1 MKTTV
6 STSTLQRFN
15 HSTIQ
20 PIGAILAAALLAG
33 CASKMAPSQ
42 NAYVYI
48 AENTAITFDGET
60 FMQVDELPQRLI
72 RAGATPGN
80 TIILIPQGRVPEV
93 YLRSLVNAC
102 GRGGLP
108 NVVIRERVAPSSTTQ
123 KLGTGIQKQGGA
135 KPPRL
140 VLPGAKARQARE
152 KDTRKKK

>member
-1 MKTTV
+1 MKSRKATFTL
-6 STSTLQRFN
+6 STLMAVAF
-15 HSTIQ
+15 
-20 PIGAILAAALLAG
+20 LAG
-33 CASKMAPSQ
+33 CASHMAPSR

-72 RAGATPGN
+72 RAGATPEN

>member
-60 FMQVDELPQRLI
+60 FMQVDELPERLI
-72 RAGATPGN
+72 KAGATPQN
-80 TIILIPQGRVPEV
+80 TIILIPQGKVPAV
-93 YLRSLVNAC
+93 YIKSLVNAC

-108 NVVIRERVAPSSTTQ
+108 NVVIREQVQPTSATQ
-123 KLGTGIQKQGGA
+123 KLGTGLPKQSGA
-135 KPPRL
+135 TPPRFIA
-140 VLPGAKARQARE
+140 PGAKGKPVIDA
-152 KDTRKKK
+152 RKKEK

>member
-1 MKTTV
+1 MKI
-6 STSTLQRFN
+6 SHKPFNAPAFQLFNLSTLLV
-15 HSTIQ
+15 
-20 PIGAILAAALLAG
+20 AVLLAG
-33 CASKMAPSQ
+33 CASHMAPSQ

-48 AENTAITFDGET
+48 AENTAITFNGET
-60 FMQVDELPQRLI
+60 FMQVDELPRRLI
-72 RAGATPGN
+72 KAGATPEN

-108 NVVIRERVAPSSTTQ
+108 NVVIRERVAPTATTQ

-140 VLPGAKARQARE
+140 ILPGARDKPD
-152 KDTRKKK
+152 KDSRKKKK

>member
-15 HSTIQ
+15 ASTIQ

-48 AENTAITFDGET
+48 AANTAITFDGET
-60 FMQVDELPQRLI
+60 FMQVDELPRRLI
-72 RAGATPGN
+72 KAGATPQN
-80 TIILIPQGRVPEV
+80 TIILIPQGEVPAV
-93 YLRSLVNAC
+93 YIRSLVNAC

-108 NVVIRERVAPSSTTQ
+108 NVVIREQVDPTSATQ
-123 KLGTGIQKQGGA
+123 KLGTGLPKQPGA
-135 KPPRL
+135 TPPRF
-140 VLPGAKARQARE
+140 VAPGAKGKPVIDA
-152 KDTRKKK
+152 KIKKQ